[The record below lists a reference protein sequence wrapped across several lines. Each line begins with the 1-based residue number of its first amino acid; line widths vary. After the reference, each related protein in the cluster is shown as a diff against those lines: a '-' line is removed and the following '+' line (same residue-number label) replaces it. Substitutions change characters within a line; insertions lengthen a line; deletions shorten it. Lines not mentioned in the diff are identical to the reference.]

1 MFFAELEGT
10 CRRGLSAF
18 VFSYQNVEVSLTT
31 IRPSEIVGIGRVHR
45 ESHFIHPLASN
56 IGAAKHPCR
65 PACPA
70 EDRNSPPDGILSE
83 TGVIEKPEA
92 GREIP
97 FSPGEVAAVKVHHQ
111 LLKVH

>member
-10 CRRGLSAF
+10 RRRAFSTF
-18 VFSYQNVEVSLTT
+18 VFSHQNVKFSLTS

-45 ESHFIHPLASN
+45 ESHFSQSLASN
-56 IGAAKHPCR
+56 IGAAEHPCR

-70 EDRNSPPDGILSE
+70 EDRNSSPDGILSE
-83 TGVIEKPEA
+83 TGVIEKLEA

-97 FSPGEVAAVKVHHQ
+97 FSADEV
-111 LLKVH
+111 